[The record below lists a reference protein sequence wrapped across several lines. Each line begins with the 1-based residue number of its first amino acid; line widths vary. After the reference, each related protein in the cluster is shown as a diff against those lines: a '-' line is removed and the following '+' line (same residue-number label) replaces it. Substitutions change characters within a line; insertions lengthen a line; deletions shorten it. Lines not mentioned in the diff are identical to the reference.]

1 MDSRAVLLSGCD
13 EGPCF
18 PINNVWVATVFLV
31 LIAPTTI
38 FLAPYV
44 AFRMLQEAGRVKLSM
59 EPVVCTGLGLAAA
72 SPAAPPSFNVTL
84 RAKST
89 YGLLRLCTS
98 GPAAM
103 EVAYS
108 GTTIAMADVGP
119 FCIEPRGEKVI
130 TATAS
135 PGWPALPAAL
145 QERMESD
152 RRHGGVRLEA
162 GFGFQDE
169 QAVRWA
175 RCRTTLGDDKASP
188 CNVYFI
194 KGC

>member
-135 PGWPALPAAL
+135 PGWPALPSRNAWRAT
-145 QERMESD
+145 
-152 RRHGGVRLEA
+152 GGTA
-162 GFGFQDE
+162 GS
-169 QAVRWA
+169 AWRWA
-175 RCRTTLGDDKASP
+175 SGSRMNKRYGGRGAAPLWVTTRLHRAMFTSSRVASS
-188 CNVYFI
+188 
-194 KGC
+194 